1 MTNLSSAP
9 ILSKEEADEEK
20 SIITYLDSSC
30 CCNSISDHVSDN
42 MQRSI
47 RRNESIY
54 ADAESSYAY
63 KVHNAF
69 RIIKQTCMQVY
80 PGDILVNLRR
90 IDTLKKSIKRAIAC
104 ELASVMAFVNLAVI
118 TAHAEGDV
126 AGAVTGTWNTAKGQ
140 IKSVVDNVI
149 FPVIDVILAILL
161 FVKIGLA
168 YMEYRKHGQLEWTP
182 IAIIFACLIFTI
194 TAPLYIWSVV
204 NI

>member
-1 MTNLSSAP
+1 M
-9 ILSKEEADEEK
+9 
-20 SIITYLDSSC
+20 
-30 CCNSISDHVSDN
+30 
-42 MQRSI
+42 
-47 RRNESIY
+47 
-54 ADAESSYAY
+54 
-63 KVHNAF
+63 
-69 RIIKQTCMQVY
+69 
-80 PGDILVNLRR
+80 
-90 IDTLKKSIKRAIAC
+90 AC

-182 IAIIFACLIFTI
+182 IAIIFACLIFTL

-204 NI
+204 SI